1 MNIWQPSGC
10 GRSDAILSM
19 SPGCQRCCSSLLRS
33 TSGWTRRGVSS
44 SRAATATRLHCAS
57 RGHNRSNLRDS
68 NPDMEDFLH
77 RPIVF
82 REPERTVHPPSWL
95 DYTPFAFWIVDAL
108 RPATFVELGCHSGNS
123 YASFAQAVEALE
135 LPTACYGVDTWRGDP
150 HAGYFDESVF
160 AEWSAYH
167 SRRFSSFSQL
177 IRATFDE
184 ALEQFSDG
192 SIDLLHID
200 GYHTFDA
207 ITHDFNAWRPKL
219 SDRGVVLC
227 HDIAVRD
234 GDFGAWRLWECL
246 KNEYPTFE
254 LRHG

>member
-1 MNIWQPSGC
+1 MNTWRPSGC
-10 GRSDAILSM
+10 ARSDVMSST
-19 SPGCQRCCSSLLRS
+19 SPGCRRC
-33 TSGWTRRGVSS
+33 WSS
-44 SRAATATRLHCAS
+44 SIRSRFGWIRLGLSSWRVAIGTRLRCGN
-57 RGHNRSNLRDS
+57 RGRSRSNLRDS
-68 NPDMEDFLH
+68 KADMEGFLH

-135 LPTACYGVDTWRGDP
+135 LPTICYGVDTWRGDP
-150 HAGYFDESVF
+150 HAGYFDEMVF
-160 AEWSAYH
+160 DEWSAYH
-167 SRRFSSFSQL
+167 NRRFSSFSQL

-207 ITHDFNAWRPKL
+207 VTHDFNAWRPKL
-219 SDRGVVLC
+219 SDRGVILC
-227 HDIAVRD
+227 HDIAVRN
-234 GDFGAWRLWECL
+234 GDFGAWRLWERL
-246 KNEYPTFE
+246 KHECRTFE
-254 LRHG
+254 